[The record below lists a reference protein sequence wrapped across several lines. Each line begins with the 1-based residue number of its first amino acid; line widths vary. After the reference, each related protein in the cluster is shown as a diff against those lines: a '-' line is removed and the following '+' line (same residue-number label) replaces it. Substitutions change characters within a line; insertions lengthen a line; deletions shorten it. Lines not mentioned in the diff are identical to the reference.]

1 MKTLGCNECAGE
13 FSIETLNS
21 EEVRFCPVC
30 GEALEDCINIIK
42 EFDMEEDEEWLEE

>member
-30 GEALEDCINIIK
+30 GEALEDFINI
-42 EFDMEEDEEWLEE
+42 EEELDIDEDEWLEE